1 MEKGRKDRVTVLPMS
16 LADPL
21 RSHLSRV
28 RLQHESDRAAGL
40 GCVQLPNALDRKYPS
55 AGFEWAWQ
63 WVFPAT
69 RFYDDACSGAR
80 RRHHLHESLMQ
91 KAFKD
96 AVRLAGVTK
105 PATCHSLRHS
115 FATHLLESG
124 YDLRTIQELLGHSD
138 VNAMAFFFRHVLARP
153 WQLQIT
159 YQRAPQRVPVVLS
172 REEVARLLAVV
183 TTLRE
188 RAAMEIAYGAGLR
201 LNEVLNLKVTDVD
214 GERMILRVD
223 QGKGRKDRNVML
235 SPKLLET
242 LRTYWRQARPRVWLF
257 PGQGGKRHLHQTI
270 LQRAFKQAKV
280 EARITKPVSFH
291 SLRHTFAT
299 HLLESGVNVRTIQAL
314 LGHRSL
320 GSTQRYVHVAGDY
333 LRQTRSPLDSL
344 K

>member
-1 MEKGRKDRVTVLPMS
+1 MGVLREAMQREMALSGFTPRTQKTYLGWMRRLIRHVRVAPGEISETQVRAY
-16 LADPL
+16 LAFL
-21 RSHLSRV
+21 AQRGLS
-28 RLQHESDRAAGL
+28 
-40 GCVQLPNALDRKYPS
+40 PS
-55 AGFEWAWQ
+55 SINQAI
-63 WVFPAT
+63 
-69 RFYDDACSGAR
+69 S
-80 RRHHLHESLMQ
+80 
-91 KAFKD
+91 
-96 AVRLAGVTK
+96 
-105 PATCHSLRHS
+105 
-115 FATHLLESG
+115 
-124 YDLRTIQELLGHSD
+124 
-138 VNAMAFFFRHVLARP
+138 AMAFFFRHVLARQ

-201 LNEVLNLKVTDVD
+201 LSEVLSLKLTDVD

-257 PGQGGKRHLHQTI
+257 PGQGGKRHLHPTI
-270 LQRAFKQAKV
+270 LQRAFKHAKE

-344 K
+344 E

>member
-1 MEKGRKDRVTVLPMS
+1 MGVFREAMQREMALSGFTPRTQKTYLAWMRRLIRHVRVAPGEISESQVREY
-16 LADPL
+16 LAFL
-21 RSHLSRV
+21 AQRGLS
-28 RLQHESDRAAGL
+28 
-40 GCVQLPNALDRKYPS
+40 PS
-55 AGFEWAWQ
+55 SINQAI
-63 WVFPAT
+63 
-69 RFYDDACSGAR
+69 S
-80 RRHHLHESLMQ
+80 
-91 KAFKD
+91 
-96 AVRLAGVTK
+96 
-105 PATCHSLRHS
+105 
-115 FATHLLESG
+115 
-124 YDLRTIQELLGHSD
+124 
-138 VNAMAFFFRHVLARP
+138 AMAFFFRHVLARP

-159 YQRAPQRVPVVLS
+159 YQRAPQRLAVVLS
-172 REEVARLLAVV
+172 REEVMRLLAAVP
-183 TTLRE
+183 TLRE

-201 LNEVLNLKVTDVD
+201 LSEVLSLKLTDVD

-242 LRTYWRQARPRVWLF
+242 LRTYWRQSRPRVWLF
-257 PGQGGKRHLHQTI
+257 PGHGGKRHLHPTI
-270 LQRAFKQAKV
+270 LQRAFKHAKE

-344 K
+344 E